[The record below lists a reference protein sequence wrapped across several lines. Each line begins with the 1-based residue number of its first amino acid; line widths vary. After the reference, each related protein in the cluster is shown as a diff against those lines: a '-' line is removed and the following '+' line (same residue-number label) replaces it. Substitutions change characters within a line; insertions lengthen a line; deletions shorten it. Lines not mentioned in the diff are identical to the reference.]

1 MPDQV
6 RHDELGYLV
15 ARLISYYKHP
25 ISLQG
30 KGLTGVKNLIKCAL
44 FCTFIPLLS
53 AFGSPAA
60 SEADSSLVTGGGA
73 AQANVSFRIV
83 IPPSL
88 YLQVQSAPSDTL
100 QASML
105 SKDDIET
112 GDQAKGMLRLDV
124 QAYGNVPKK
133 GTMHLSS
140 NSRLALGN
148 APGNPSAASPVEY
161 PLFILCS
168 P

>member
-1 MPDQV
+1 M
-6 RHDELGYLV
+6 LW
-15 ARLISYYKHP
+15 
-25 ISLQG
+25 
-30 KGLTGVKNLIKCAL
+30 
-44 FCTFIPLLS
+44 LS
-53 AFGSPAA
+53 VFGSPAV
-60 SEADSSLVTGGGA
+60 SQADSSYATGGRA
-73 AQANVSFRIV
+73 AQARVSFRIV

-88 YLQVQSAPSDTL
+88 YLQVQSVPSDTI

-112 GDQAKGMLRLDV
+112 GDQAGGMVRLSV
-124 QAYGNVPKK
+124 QAYGNAPQK

-140 NSRLALGN
+140 NSRRSMGN
-148 APGNPSAASPVEY
+148 APGNSYSNHREYLRMSSSMFTTSKNMENATFNLPGPSSGIHTNHFSDKTNPSVGSSVEY

>member
-1 MPDQV
+1 M
-6 RHDELGYLV
+6 
-15 ARLISYYKHP
+15 
-25 ISLQG
+25 
-30 KGLTGVKNLIKCAL
+30 KNLVKCVL

-53 AFGSPAA
+53 AFGSPAV
-60 SEADSSLVTGGGA
+60 SQADSSLVTGGGA
-73 AQANVSFRIV
+73 AQARVSFRIV

-88 YLQVQSAPSDTL
+88 YLQVQSAPSDTI

-105 SKDDIET
+105 SKDGIET
-112 GDQAKGMLRLDV
+112 MEQAKGMVRLDV
-124 QAYGNVPKK
+124 QAYENVPKK
-133 GTMHLSS
+133 GTKHLSS
-140 NSRLALGN
+140 NSGRSMGN

>member
-1 MPDQV
+1 M
-6 RHDELGYLV
+6 
-15 ARLISYYKHP
+15 
-25 ISLQG
+25 
-30 KGLTGVKNLIKCAL
+30 KNLITCAL
-44 FCTFIPLLS
+44 FCTFILLLS
-53 AFGSPAA
+53 AFGSPAV
-60 SEADSSLVTGGGA
+60 SQADSSLATGGGA
-73 AQANVSFRIV
+73 AQASVTFRIV

-88 YLQVQSAPSDTL
+88 YLQVQSAPSDTI

-112 GDQAKGMLRLDV
+112 GDQAKGMVRLDV
-124 QAYGNVPKK
+124 QAYGNAPKK

-140 NSRLALGN
+140 NSRRSMGN
-148 APGNPSAASPVEY
+148 APGNPSVASPAEY

>member
-1 MPDQV
+1 M
-6 RHDELGYLV
+6 
-15 ARLISYYKHP
+15 
-25 ISLQG
+25 
-30 KGLTGVKNLIKCAL
+30 KNLVKCVL
-44 FCTFIPLLS
+44 FCTFVLLLS
-53 AFGSPAA
+53 AFGSPAVLQ
-60 SEADSSLVTGGGA
+60 ADSSLVTGGGA
-73 AQANVSFRIV
+73 VQARVSFRIV

-112 GDQAKGMLRLDV
+112 GDQAKGMVRLDV

-133 GTMHLSS
+133 WTMPLSS
-140 NSRLALGN
+140 NSRRSMGN
-148 APGNPSAASPVEY
+148 APGNPSVASPVEY